1 MAIVTVTPEL
11 RHIMASHP
19 PIPDFRFEA
28 SYFKAIGPFVHWK
41 RPWTRQVNT
50 HINDSDDDECRE
62 LQSNGTVSLQ
72 WSGVLW
78 VTLRDQVMLPVVQGA
93 LWYGCDARF
102 N

>member
-1 MAIVTVTPEL
+1 MA
-11 RHIMASHP
+11 HP

-28 SYFKAIGPFVHWK
+28 SYLKAIGPFVRWSQ
-41 RPWTRQVNT
+41 PWTRQVNT

-62 LQSNGTVSLQ
+62 RLSDGTVSLR

-78 VTLRDQVMLPVVQGA
+78 VTIRDQVMLPVVQGT
-93 LWYGCDARF
+93 LWYGCNACF